1 MQAALASA
9 MFSYFLQPSPGTQP
23 ARYWFTKGSDQIW
36 DVENEQ
42 GGSSTTKLSPSQ
54 NFQVSCSV

>member
-1 MQAALASA
+1 